1 MRPGEI
7 VDIGLSLHAAVW
19 PDSQKANK
27 YSKWLDDRAIRLERK
42 LDDNLC
48 DNLDSLTADIEMVH
62 FVIGFLVGQ
71 MFTVVD
77 PDLTKRLRKVKREFC
92 REENFSVIPRGRK
105 GGGVETN
112 LTLPK
117 CLGRVRLI

>member
-1 MRPGEI
+1 MKPKEI
-7 VDIGLSLHAAVW
+7 IDIALSLHAAVW
-19 PDSQKANK
+19 PDTQKANK
-27 YSKWLDDRAIRLERK
+27 YSKWLGDRAIRLERK

-92 REENFSVIPRGRK
+92 REEIVIFSATGKKEERDHEHK
-105 GGGVETN
+105 GEKRNSKG
-112 LTLPK
+112 LS
-117 CLGRVRLI
+117 